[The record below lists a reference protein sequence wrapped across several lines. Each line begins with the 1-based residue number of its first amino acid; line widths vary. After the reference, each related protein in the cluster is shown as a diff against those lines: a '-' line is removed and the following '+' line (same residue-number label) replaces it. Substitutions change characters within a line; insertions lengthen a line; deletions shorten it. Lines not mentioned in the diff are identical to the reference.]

1 MVGDQAVTLDEI
13 EKGVHP
19 FMPSGWDA
27 IDKEF
32 GGWPK
37 AGLVTVGASP
47 KVGKTSFMT
56 KAAMQFVKYYP
67 TKKAGIF
74 TLEMKATEYR
84 SRVEMLKT
92 DLTQDQM
99 HRIVI
104 DDSAGMTVAEVAN
117 KAAREPDLGF
127 VGVDFADLMIQDEN
141 NESEMAKI
149 YRTLANLGKSLGI
162 PVMLLGQFNRSYM
175 GGVPLPRHIR
185 YTSMAEALSWMLLIL
200 YSPQKDFGNKNDAIT
215 LPQVP
220 EVSCIV
226 SWLIRGGF
234 IIHPDDNPGA
244 IPVRFR
250 GKEGWGDTSLGWN
263 LLHTE

>member
-1 MVGDQAVTLDEI
+1 
-13 EKGVHP
+13 
-19 FMPSGWDA
+19 
-27 IDKEF
+27 
-32 GGWPK
+32 
-37 AGLVTVGASP
+37 
-47 KVGKTSFMT
+47 
-56 KAAMQFVKYYP
+56 MQFVKYYP

-162 PVMLLGQFNRSYM
+162 PVMLLGQFNRSYV

-220 EVSCIV
+220 EVSYIV
-226 SWLIRGGF
+226 AWLIRGGF

-244 IPVRFR
+244 IPVSFR
-250 GKEGWGDTSLGWN
+250 GATGWGDTSLGWN